1 MHRIAIHFT
10 IHFTHSK
17 FRIFRNWREKIPAFR
32 RFGISSVD
40 QRLWAY
46 ERKFTQALKAQWG

>member
-10 IHFTHSK
+10 QKI
-17 FRIFRNWREKIPAFR
+17 RIFGIWREKIRVTR

-46 ERKFTQALKAQWG
+46 ERKFTQALKAQGG